1 MKNKKHLFI
10 QTIDISRFINT
21 RKRCMKITFL
31 LLFISFSV
39 FSQTDSI
46 VKESTKKRQNLKIRA
61 YKPIYFLA
69 NYTSNTNQLPTSGNP
84 NNVTTTP
91 LNSDPTELKF
101 QLSFKAKF
109 GRIEKILGQKIVF
122 DTWVGYTQSSRWQI
136 FNTDE
141 SRPFRVTDY
150 EPELF
155 FTFPIKEDL
164 VKQTSL
170 YLGLGINHQSNG
182 RSLPYSRS
190 WNRVIFQLGYETK
203 EYSILLKPWF
213 RIQEDILEDDNP
225 NIEDFVG
232 RFDLTSA
239 YKKGKNNLSV
249 SLRHPLNFNNPGRGS
264 FRIDY
269 SYRVFGYLKLHTQIF
284 HGYGEN
290 LLDYNYKQTTIGLG
304 VSLIDWLDKF

>member
-1 MKNKKHLFI
+1 MKNITRLNSKE
-10 QTIDISRFINT
+10 RFI
-21 RKRCMKITFL
+21 KITFL
-31 LLFISFSV
+31 LFFISSSA
-39 FSQTDSI
+39 FSQKDTI
-46 VKESTKKRQNLKIRA
+46 VKKRQNLKIRA

-69 NYTSNTNQLPTSGNP
+69 NYTTNTNQFPTSDNP
-84 NNVTTTP
+84 NNVATTS

-109 GRIEKILGQKIVF
+109 GRIEKILGRRIVF

-136 FNTDE
+136 FNIDE

-155 FTFPIKEDL
+155 FTFPIKENIDT
-164 VKQTSL
+164 QTSF
-170 YLGLGINHQSNG
+170 YTGIGINHQSNG

-190 WNRVIFQLGYETK
+190 WNRIIFQVGYETK
-203 EYSILLKPWF
+203 NYSILLKPWF

-225 NIEDFVG
+225 NIEDYVG

-239 YKKGKNNLSV
+239 YKKGKNNLSLSV
-249 SLRHPLNFNNPGRGS
+249 RHPLNFKKPGRGS

-269 SYRVFGYLKLHTQIF
+269 SRRVFGYLKVHTQIF

-290 LLDYNYKQTTIGLG
+290 LLDYNYKQTTVGIG